1 MKHTL
6 NSIFKEAEENYTII
20 CKTHKLLE
28 SSYELKIPIHSAGQW
43 ILDNMYIIEEQYE
56 EIKDARRSLKS
67 KRLPVIKT
75 HDGDKY
81 ISIFYLAYELV
92 EANTGYV
99 DQNLILNCLKE
110 H

>member
-6 NSIFKEAEENYTII
+6 KSIFKNAEQSYNII

-56 EIKDARRSLKS
+56 EIKELRHSLKS

-75 HDGDKY
+75 HEGDKY
-81 ISIFYLAYELV
+81 LS
-92 EANTGYV
+92 
-99 DQNLILNCLKE
+99 LI
-110 H
+110 HI